1 MRPIFSK
8 TAVAVLVCA
17 PLSWQISHAN
27 EWSGSYSA
35 QGQCFCVGELPA
47 SLNGRIVP
55 TPIGGQTVS
64 QICKRV
70 GAGPELLKDDGLF
83 NFPVYKDP
91 QCGHGPFA
99 DKQVASDPAC
109 AGSLDGNNNG
119 CQKPGPKWNLKRAFG
134 MVAATASAKSA
145 TTAKPVSDTETSS
158 QVSIA
163 SPVVSSA
170 NVLSEVEK
178 ADKGTEKKLLKA
190 TIIKSPSTA
199 GNAFDPSKLGSE
211 PVEPE
216 KPAKPKAFAG
226 KSITIDGQRY
236 LQAHS
241 KIPANGGEPGSKI
254 ILDGLVYLRDDDALD
269 PQDLFKVKQNNGS
282 SPKKKTA
289 TPKVS
294 TATRPDA
301 VADKVKEQATAKQLD
316 QERKQRLAYQA
327 NQIQQNAK
335 VPTPLP
341 KQAEEPETLTKQ
353 AELSDA
359 ELLPKA
365 DAEQA
370 DAEQAEEDKQ
380 AQLQAQAEAAR
391 QAVEE
396 KRLATEKKRLQSVQE
411 SAAQVV
417 PADSKKSEAQAEKST
432 SETASTLLTALRLP
446 PDTRQS
452 SRDFAYLEAM
462 PVSYDVGGN
471 GVWLE
476 GSASSHT
483 RFQYVGRMG
492 LATEYQEL
500 MIGGGYYL
508 TPADAD
514 RLTVVVVAG
523 LEYGS
528 FELSDD
534 QLALDFDDSGIYLS
548 ASSRLVINDHF
559 ELQGGVGYSTFFEGD
574 AMIFGGGYYHVNRR
588 LDIVSRFE
596 LGDNDLLGIGVR
608 FYY

>member
-47 SLNGRIVP
+47 SLTGRIVP
-55 TPIGGQTVS
+55 TPIGGQTIS

-70 GAGPELLKDDGLF
+70 GSGPELLKDDGLF
-83 NFPVYKDP
+83 NFPVYQDP

-99 DKQVASDPAC
+99 DKQEAMDPAC
-109 AGSLDGNNNG
+109 VGSLDGKNNG
-119 CQKPGPKWNLKRAFG
+119 CQKLGPKWNLERAFG
-134 MVAATASAKSA
+134 GVATSASAKSA
-145 TTAKPVSDTETSS
+145 TAAKPKSDTETSS

-199 GNAFDPSKLGSE
+199 SNAFDPSKLESE
-211 PVEPE
+211 PVKPE
-216 KPAKPKAFAG
+216 KPAVPKAFAG

-241 KIPANGGEPGSKI
+241 KVPANGGEPGSKI
-254 ILDGLVYLRDDDALD
+254 ILDGLVYLRDDDTLD
-269 PQDLFKVKQNNGS
+269 PQDLFKVKQSNDA

-289 TPKVS
+289 SPKVS
-294 TATRPDA
+294 TATLPKLA
-301 VADKVKEQATAKQLD
+301 SDKDKEKAAATQLD
-316 QERKQRLAYQA
+316 QEREQRLAYQE
-327 NQIQQNAK
+327 NLTQEKAK
-335 VPTPLP
+335 VAAPLP
-341 KQAEEPETLTKQ
+341 KQTEEPQTLARQTELTDDDLLPMADAKQ
-353 AELSDA
+353 AEK
-359 ELLPKA
+359 E
-365 DAEQA
+365 
-370 DAEQAEEDKQ
+370 KQ
-380 AQLQAQAEAAR
+380 TQLQAQAEAAK
-391 QAVEE
+391 QAAEE
-396 KRLATEKKRLQSVQE
+396 QRLAAEKKRLQSVQQ
-411 SAAQVV
+411 SAAQVI
-417 PADSKKSEAQAEKST
+417 PSDAKKSEAQAEKGT
-432 SETASTLLTALRLP
+432 AETASTLLTALRLP

-471 GVWLE
+471 GIWLE

-483 RFQYVGRMG
+483 RFQYVGRLGM
-492 LATEYQEL
+492 ATEYQEL
-500 MIGGGYYL
+500 MVGGGYYL

-514 RLTVVVVAG
+514 RLTIVVVAG

-534 QLALDFDDSGIYLS
+534 QLAVDFDDSGVYVG
-548 ASSRLVINDHF
+548 ASSRLVINDQF
-559 ELQGGVGYSTFFEGD
+559 ELQGGVGYSSFFEGD